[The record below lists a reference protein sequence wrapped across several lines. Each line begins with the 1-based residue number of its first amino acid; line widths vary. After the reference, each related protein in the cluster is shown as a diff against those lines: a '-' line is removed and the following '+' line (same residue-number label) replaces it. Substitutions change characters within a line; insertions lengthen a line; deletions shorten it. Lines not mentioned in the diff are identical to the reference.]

1 MPRLIFKCPYMKGG
15 SKTSSHRANY
25 VRYSATRDGVE
36 QISRQESYVEYI
48 AQRPRAERRG
58 SHGLFSAED
67 TPPVLSHVVK
77 EVAAHEGNV
86 WTPIISLRREDAARL
101 GYDKAA
107 SWQKL
112 LTRLAPEL
120 AEQMK
125 IPLEHFKWYA
135 AFHDE
140 GYHPHVHMICYSTDP
155 KEGYISKK
163 GIEIIKSVLAREI
176 FHNELLEI
184 YEKQTQYRNQL
195 GEATKE
201 RMEQLIHEMKN
212 GSIPNERIVEL
223 MINLSNR
230 LKNISGKKQYG
241 YLEAPLKDI
250 VDEIVSELEKD
261 PRVKEAYDL
270 WYKMREEVLH
280 TYRDDVPQRV
290 PLCEQKEFKRIK
302 NIVIEEAVKLGETES
317 TQIHVAQ
324 SVTRLLKQ
332 LSNIF
337 QDKTPNLNQDGPKFT
352 DRKLLQKMR
361 EKKAA
366 LGEKGIQQKY

>member
-36 QISRQESYVEYI
+36 QISRQENYVEYI

-67 TPPVLSHVVK
+67 TPPVLSHVMK
-77 EVAAHEGNV
+77 EVADHEGNV

-101 GYDKAA
+101 GYDNAA

-112 LTRLAPEL
+112 LTHLAPEL

-140 GYHPHVHMICYSTDP
+140 GYHPHIHMICYSSDP
-155 KEGYISKK
+155 KEGYLSKK
-163 GIEIIKSVLAREI
+163 GIENIKSVLAREV

-195 GEATKE
+195 GEAAKE
-201 RMEQLIHEMKN
+201 RMEYLIRGMKN
-212 GSIPNERIVEL
+212 GHTSNERIEEL
-223 MINLSNR
+223 MINLSYR

-241 YLEAPLKDI
+241 YLKAPLKDI

-280 TYRDDVPQRV
+280 TYCDDMPQRV

-317 TQIHVAQ
+317 TPIHVAQ
-324 SVTRLLKQ
+324 SVACLLKQ

-352 DRKLLQKMR
+352 DRKLLRKMR

-366 LGEKGIQQKY
+366 LGDKSAQQKY

>member
-1 MPRLIFKCPYMKGG
+1 M
-15 SKTSSHRANY
+15 
-25 VRYSATRDGVE
+25 
-36 QISRQESYVEYI
+36 
-48 AQRPRAERRG
+48 
-58 SHGLFSAED
+58 
-67 TPPVLSHVVK
+67 
-77 EVAAHEGNV
+77 
-86 WTPIISLRREDAARL
+86 
-101 GYDKAA
+101 GYDNAA

-112 LTRLAPEL
+112 LTRLVPEL
-120 AEQMK
+120 SEQME

-155 KEGYISKK
+155 KEGYLSKK
-163 GIEIIKSVLAREI
+163 GIENIKSVLAKEI

-184 YEKQTQYRNQL
+184 YEKQTKYRNQL
-195 GEATKE
+195 GEAAKE
-201 RMEQLIHEMKN
+201 RMEQLIHEMKSSSVSN
-212 GSIPNERIVEL
+212 KRIEEI
-223 MINLSNR
+223 MLSLSHR

-241 YLEAPLKDI
+241 YLKAPLKDI

-261 PRVKEAYDL
+261 PRVKEAYNL
-270 WYKMREEVLH
+270 WYRMREEVLH

-302 NIVIEEAVKLGETES
+302 NIVIEEAVKLGEIEP

-337 QDKTPNLNQDGPKFT
+337 QGKTPNLNQDGPKFT
-352 DRKLLQKMR
+352 DRKLLRKMR

-366 LGEKGIQQKY
+366 LGEKGTQQKY

>member
-1 MPRLIFKCPYMKGG
+1 MPRLIFKCPYMKG
-15 SKTSSHRANY
+15 SSQTASHRANY

-36 QISRQESYVEYI
+36 PISRQENYVEYI

-67 TPPVLSHVVK
+67 TPPVLSRVAK
-77 EVAAHEGNV
+77 EVAEHEGNV

-101 GYDKAA
+101 GYDNAA
-107 SWQKL
+107 GWQKL
-112 LTRLAPEL
+112 LTRLAPEI

-140 GYHPHVHMICYSTDP
+140 GYHPHVHMICYNTDP
-155 KEGYISKK
+155 KEGYLSKK
-163 GIEIIKSVLAREI
+163 GIENIKSVLAREI

-195 GEATKE
+195 GETVKE
-201 RMEQLIHEMKN
+201 RMEQLIYDMKN
-212 GSIPNERIVEL
+212 GLASNERISEL
-223 MINLSNR
+223 MIDLSNR

-241 YLEAPLKDI
+241 YLKASLKDI
-250 VDEIVSELEKD
+250 VNEIVSELEKD

-270 WYKMREEVLH
+270 WYKMREEVLR

-317 TQIHVAQ
+317 TPIHVAQ
-324 SVTRLLKQ
+324 SVTRLFKQ

-352 DRKLLQKMR
+352 DRKLLRKMR
-361 EKKAA
+361 EKKTA
-366 LGEKGIQQKY
+366 LGDKSAQQKY

>member
-1 MPRLIFKCPYMKGG
+1 MPRLIFKCPYMKGS

-36 QISRQESYVEYI
+36 QISRQENYVEYI
-48 AQRPRAERRG
+48 AQRPRVERRG

-67 TPPVLSHVVK
+67 TPPVLSHVAK
-77 EVAAHEGNV
+77 EVAEHEGNV
-86 WTPIISLRREDAARL
+86 WAPIISLRREDAARL
-101 GYDKAA
+101 GYDNAA

-125 IPLEHFKWYA
+125 IPLEHLKWYA
-135 AFHDE
+135 AFHNE
-140 GYHPHVHMICYSTDP
+140 SYHPHVHMICYSTDP
-155 KEGYISKK
+155 KEGYLSKK
-163 GIEIIKSVLAREI
+163 GIENIKSVLAREI

-195 GEATKE
+195 GETAKE
-201 RMEQLIHEMKN
+201 RMEQLIHEMKS
-212 GSIPNERIVEL
+212 GLIPNERIVEL
-223 MINLSNR
+223 MLNLSNK

-241 YLEAPLKDI
+241 YLKTPLKDI

-302 NIVIEEAVKLGETES
+302 NIVIEEAVKMGEVEQ

-332 LSNIF
+332 LSNLF
-337 QDKTPNLNQDGPKFT
+337 QDKTPNLNQDVPKFT
-352 DRKLLQKMR
+352 DRKLLRKMR
-361 EKKAA
+361 EKRAA
-366 LGEKGIQQKY
+366 LGDKDAQQKY

>member
-1 MPRLIFKCPYMKGG
+1 MPRLIFKCPYMKGS
-15 SKTSSHRANY
+15 SKTASHRANY
-25 VRYSATRDGVE
+25 VRYSSTRDGVE
-36 QISRQESYVEYI
+36 QISHQENYVEYI

-67 TPPVLSHVVK
+67 TSPVLSHVVK
-77 EVAAHEGNV
+77 EVAEHKGNV

-101 GYDKAA
+101 GYDNAA

-112 LTRLAPEL
+112 LIRLAPEI

-140 GYHPHVHMICYSTDP
+140 GYHPHIHMICYSSDP
-155 KEGYISKK
+155 KEGYLSKK
-163 GIEIIKSVLAREI
+163 GIENIKSVLAREI

-195 GEATKE
+195 GEAAKE
-201 RMEQLIHEMKN
+201 RMEQLIHEMKS
-212 GSIPNERIVEL
+212 GDTSNERIGDL
-223 MINLSNR
+223 MLSLSHR

-241 YLEAPLKDI
+241 YLKAPLKDT

-261 PRVKEAYDL
+261 LRVKEAYDL

-280 TYRDDVPQRV
+280 TYHDDVTQRV

-317 TQIHVAQ
+317 TPIHAAQ

-332 LSNIF
+332 LSNLF

-352 DRKLLQKMR
+352 DRKLLRKMR

-366 LGEKGIQQKY
+366 LGDKSAQQKY

>member
-1 MPRLIFKCPYMKGG
+1 MPRLIFKCPYMKGS
-15 SKTSSHRANY
+15 SKTASHRANY

-36 QISRQESYVEYI
+36 QISRQENYVEYI
-48 AQRPRAERRG
+48 AQRPRVERRG

-67 TPPVLSHVVK
+67 TSPVLSHVVK
-77 EVAAHEGNV
+77 EVAEHKGNV

-101 GYDKAA
+101 GYDSAS

-112 LTRLAPEL
+112 LTRLVPEL

-125 IPLEHFKWYA
+125 IPLDHFKWYA

-140 GYHPHVHMICYSTDP
+140 GYHPHIHMICYSTDP
-155 KEGYISKK
+155 KEGYLSKK
-163 GIEIIKSVLAREI
+163 GIENIKSVLAREI

-195 GEATKE
+195 GETAKE
-201 RMEQLIHEMKN
+201 RMEQLIYDMKS
-212 GSIPNERIVEL
+212 GSISNERIAEL
-223 MINLSNR
+223 MLSLSQR

-241 YLEAPLKDI
+241 YLKAPLKNI
-250 VDEIVSELEKD
+250 VDEIVTELEKD

-302 NIVIEEAVKLGETES
+302 NIVIEETVKMGEVEP

-332 LSNIF
+332 LSNLF

-352 DRKLLQKMR
+352 DRKLLRKMR

-366 LGEKGIQQKY
+366 LGDKSAQ

>member
-36 QISRQESYVEYI
+36 QISRQENYVEYI
-48 AQRPRAERRG
+48 AQRPRVERRG
-58 SHGLFSAED
+58 SHGLFSVED
-67 TPPVLSHVVK
+67 IPPVLSHVVK
-77 EVAAHEGNV
+77 EVAEHEGNV

-101 GYDKAA
+101 GYDSAA

-140 GYHPHVHMICYSTDP
+140 GYHPHIHMICYSSDP
-155 KEGYISKK
+155 KEGYLSKK
-163 GIEIIKSVLAREI
+163 GIENIKSVLAREV

-195 GEATKE
+195 GEAAKE
-201 RMEQLIHEMKN
+201 RMEQLIHEMKS
-212 GSIPNERIVEL
+212 GSIPNERIEEL
-223 MINLSNR
+223 MLSISHR

-241 YLEAPLKDI
+241 YLKAPLKDI

-270 WYKMREEVLH
+270 WYRMREEVLH

-290 PLCEQKEFKRIK
+290 PLSQQKEFKRIK
-302 NIVIEEAVKLGETES
+302 NIVIEEAVKLGETGS
-317 TQIHVAQ
+317 TPIQVAQ

-352 DRKLLQKMR
+352 DRKLLRKMR

-366 LGEKGIQQKY
+366 LGDKSAQQKY